1 MRRRDFLKS
10 TSGLIAASGFG
21 RTWLA
26 GPVAVAQGAQPAGTR
41 RFIDAHCHFFNAADI
56 PVRGFLERVVFE
68 DYPDTQVPGPRSLAP
83 GLDIPIWR
91 GMVATLIDF
100 LLKSGAPTPRQELQC
115 LAQPSACSDFNA
127 VAPDARQALAPAEA
141 PTSADKTRVLGN
153 VLQDSVQ
160 GPRARSLQPSG
171 QADQEDIDAFLNAVL
186 DEMKTQG
193 RLPPE
198 TTARSLGAFAEAGI
212 FDNIAS
218 FLFGSTLF
226 GRFFRWGR
234 LLTGYRSTIAETY
247 RSTYDT
253 AGKRLILAT
262 PALVDYNYWLEDQS
276 PAALRDQVEV
286 MSRLSLREPYPVHGF
301 APFDPLRE
309 LRHPASG
316 SSSLGI
322 VQDAVNTF
330 GFLGVKL
337 YPPMGFRPSGN
348 AEGIAFPAFAHQ
360 NQPDFG
366 ARLDEALDRLYAW
379 CEAEEVPILA
389 HTLDSQGA
397 NNEFG
402 ARAEP
407 RFWERVLEGK
417 PALRLN
423 LAHFGNFITAAPGSA
438 PTAEKLKG
446 TWEFEIGNYVKGG
459 RFKNVYAD
467 LSYFSWVLGE
477 GAQIRGCRSRRCS
490 PNMSRP
496 STPARSTSCSA
507 PIGR

>member
-10 TSGLIAASGFG
+10 TSGLIAASGFSC
-21 RTWLA
+21 TWLA
-26 GPVAVAQGAQPAGTR
+26 GPPAAVAQEAQTAAPR

-141 PTSADKTRVLGN
+141 PDGADKTRVLGN

-186 DEMKTQG
+186 DEMKAQG
-193 RLPPE
+193 RLPAE
-198 TTARSLGAFAEAGI
+198 TTARSLGAFAEAGV

-234 LLTGYRSTIAETY
+234 LLTGYRATIAETY

-253 AGKRLILAT
+253 GGKHLILAT

-276 PAALRDQVEV
+276 PASLRDQIEV
-286 MSRLSLREPYPVHGF
+286 MSRLSLHEPYPVHGF

-309 LRHPASG
+309 LRHPRAAHPRSAS
-316 SSSLGI
+316 
-322 VQDAVNTF
+322 
-330 GFLGVKL
+330 
-337 YPPMGFRPSGN
+337 
-348 AEGIAFPAFAHQ
+348 
-360 NQPDFG
+360 
-366 ARLDEALDRLYAW
+366 
-379 CEAEEVPILA
+379 
-389 HTLDSQGA
+389 
-397 NNEFG
+397 
-402 ARAEP
+402 
-407 RFWERVLEGK
+407 
-417 PALRLN
+417 
-423 LAHFGNFITAAPGSA
+423 
-438 PTAEKLKG
+438 
-446 TWEFEIGNYVKGG
+446 
-459 RFKNVYAD
+459 
-467 LSYFSWVLGE
+467 
-477 GAQIRGCRSRRCS
+477 SRTR
-490 PNMSRP
+490 
-496 STPARSTSCSA
+496 
-507 PIGR
+507 